1 MSVRFRGAPWRPA
14 SVWRPAVVVVRTRM
28 RAAVVVRTRMRA
40 GVVALTAL
48 LTAGLALAGCSTA
61 NDEDRSITIFA
72 ASSLTDVMKQLT
84 DSYTQAHPGQVLK
97 VNYGSSAQLVQQLNT
112 GASTDLLIT
121 ADQQSIST
129 ITDSQSLAPDIAI
142 IATNEIVLA
151 IAPGNPG
158 KISTLSDVA
167 RQRKIALCA
176 ASVPCGRAAQRVL
189 DAAQLTLSGAS
200 EEDNVR
206 AVLTKVSSGQVDA
219 GFVYSTDVKA
229 DRGQGVTE
237 LPLNDP
243 SPNKYPLVLTT
254 AGAKKP
260 PVIAFHDWL
269 MGPSAQAILKAAGFG
284 PGQGG

>member
-1 MSVRFRGAPWRPA
+1 MRPA
-14 SVWRPAVVVVRTRM
+14 ARVRTRAA
-28 RAAVVVRTRMRA
+28 RAAVVLA
-40 GVVALTAL
+40 AL
-48 LTAGLALAGCSTA
+48 LTAVLALAGCSTT
-61 NDEDRSITIFA
+61 NNEDRSITVFA

-84 DSYTQAHPGQVLK
+84 AAYTQAHPGQEFK
-97 VNYGSSAQLVQQLNT
+97 VNYGSSAQLVQQLNA

-142 IATNEIVLA
+142 IASNEIVLA
-151 IAPGNPG
+151 VAPGNPG
-158 KISTLSDVA
+158 KISTLSDA
-167 RQRKIALCA
+167 AQHRKIAVCA

-189 DAAQLTLSGAS
+189 DASHLVLSGAS

-219 GFVYSTDVKA
+219 GFVYSTDA
-229 DRGQGVTE
+229 QAARGQGVTE
-237 LPLNDP
+237 LPLKDP

-260 PVIAFHDWL
+260 PVIEFHDWL
-269 MGPSAQAILKAAGFG
+269 TGPSGQAILKAAGFG

>member
-1 MSVRFRGAPWRPA
+1 MTFRFRG
-14 SVWRPAVVVVRTRM
+14 SVWIRARARMAVVVVT
-28 RAAVVVRTRMRA
+28 VT
-40 GVVALTAL
+40 LTA
-48 LTAGLALAGCSTA
+48 ALALAGCSTA

-84 DSYTQAHPGQVLK
+84 DAYTQSHPGQEFK
-97 VNYGSSAQLVQQLNT
+97 VNFGSSAQLVQQLNA

-129 ITDSQSLAPDIAI
+129 ITNSQSLAPDIAI
-142 IATNEIVLA
+142 IASNEIVLA

-158 KISTLSDVA
+158 MISSLSDVA
-167 RQRKIALCA
+167 QHRKIALCA
-176 ASVPCGRAAQRVL
+176 ASVPCGRAAHRIL
-189 DAAQLTLSGAS
+189 DAAHLTLSGAS

-219 GFVYSTDVKA
+219 GFVYSTDVQA
-229 DRGQGVTE
+229 AQGQGVTE
-237 LPLNDP
+237 LPLKDP

-269 MGPSAQAILKAAGFG
+269 AGSSGQAILKAAGFG
-284 PGQGG
+284 PGRGR